1 MTKRNL
7 RETTQSPELEDESAS
22 GGVSTRLL
30 EQLNSEK
37 LDHISSVVTKIEE
50 HANVNSSQANPQG
63 GGMTTSF
70 QSFIKW
76 AGLSLPLVVA
86 IAGSVAWI
94 NSTIESKARENRLE
108 MKAELQSVKIE
119 LKGDTARVQDSVGHL
134 EDKIDRK
141 MDKVSDQLTAIQQ
154 EIRESKK

>member
-1 MTKRNL
+1 
-7 RETTQSPELEDESAS
+7 
-22 GGVSTRLL
+22 
-30 EQLNSEK
+30 
-37 LDHISSVVTKIEE
+37 
-50 HANVNSSQANPQG
+50 
-63 GGMTTSF
+63 MTTSF